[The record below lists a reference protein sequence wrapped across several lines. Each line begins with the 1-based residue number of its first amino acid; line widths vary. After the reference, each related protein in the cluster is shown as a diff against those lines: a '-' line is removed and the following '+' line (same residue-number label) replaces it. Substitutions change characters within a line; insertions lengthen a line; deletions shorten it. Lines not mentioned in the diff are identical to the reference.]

1 MKKLFPICMILLL
14 LLLPATAHAMDFTPE
29 EGANTLY
36 ELGLFQ
42 GKGTTANGRPI
53 YALND
58 TPTRAEA
65 VTMLVRLLGR
75 EQEAKAGAWDL
86 PFTDVPEWARPYVG
100 YAYANGLTNGIGAD
114 RFGSGQAVTADQYMT
129 FLLRALGYSSETD
142 FAWNAAAD
150 YGAGLGLKIADRKAF
165 TRGQVAAVSAAA
177 LAQKQKGSALTL
189 AALLQQNGAIDGA
202 LAAEYG
208 FLIPGIPL
216 GANGNRVTLQ
226 TADGRY
232 LAPAG
237 RKLTL
242 SDTPF
247 VWQPDRGPAGAMIL
261 QLGGEN
267 SLRLDVENAWF
278 SAGNAV
284 SLCENTGSDAQ
295 LWTLSATEEGGWQL
309 LCATH
314 PELGLSEDF
323 QLCKSSQAAAWQ
335 VQCVGTDRAKYFETD
350 SADGAVTLQAE
361 YRVLDL
367 ISRQRLQKLAND
379 LSTAYGDY
387 AELTGWKPYDR
398 VYYKMYETI
407 PEGYWGYATS
417 TDTLHIDSDC
427 IYADIRDNLSRRKN
441 DWNFGLLHE
450 MSHLF
455 DMDKPWEFHAEV
467 VCDYRLAY
475 TVTKNNAAAVPADWY
490 GAREYT
496 GWEILE
502 VYLGDGP
509 LSETLTV
516 FSLTRKLVEITKQIG
531 WEAAMEMFRNYP
543 SQVPDSPRAQLEL
556 FIDQLGKAGGIDARA
571 LFTPAEWANA
581 MKIGEL

>member
-1 MKKLFPICMILLL
+1 MKKLFPICLLLLL
-14 LLLPATAHAMDFTPE
+14 LLLPMTAHAMDFTPE

-42 GKGTTANGRPI
+42 GKGTTANGRPV

-58 TPTRAEA
+58 TPTRTEA

-75 EQEAKAGAWDL
+75 EQEAKAGKWDL

-100 YAYANGLTNGIGAD
+100 YAYANGLTKGISAD
-114 RFGSGQAVTADQYMT
+114 RFGSGQAVTANQYLT
-129 FLLRALGYSSETD
+129 FILRALGYSSETD
-142 FAWNAAAD
+142 FAWNTAAD
-150 YGAGLGLKIADRKAF
+150 YGAGLGLKIADRKSF

-177 LAQKQKGSALTL
+177 LGQKQKGDSRTL
-189 AALLQQNGAIDGA
+189 AALLAENGAIDGS

-208 FLIPGIPL
+208 FLISGVPL
-216 GANGNRVTLQ
+216 AGGNRWTIQ
-226 TADGRY
+226 NAAGQY

-242 SDTPF
+242 SDRPF
-247 VWQPDRGPAGAMIL
+247 SWQSVRGPEGALIL
-261 QLGGEN
+261 RAGGEDA
-267 SLRLDVENAWF
+267 LRLDVENAWF
-278 SAGNAV
+278 SAGNTV
-284 SLCENTGSDAQ
+284 SLCEDTGSDAQ
-295 LWTLSATEEGGWQL
+295 FWTLSLKEDGSWQL

-314 PELGLSEDF
+314 PELGLSEGF
-323 QLCKSSQAAAWQ
+323 QLCKSSQAAAWR
-335 VQCVGTDRAKYFETD
+335 VQCVGTDRAKYFETA
-350 SADGAVTLQAE
+350 SANGVVTLQAE

-367 ISRQRLQKLAND
+367 ISRQRLQKLADD

-387 AELTGWKPYDR
+387 AELTGWKPYER
-398 VYYKMYETI
+398 VYYNMYETI
-407 PEGYWGYATS
+407 PEGYWGYATN
-417 TDTLHIDSDC
+417 TDTLHIDRDC
-427 IYADIRDNLSRRKN
+427 IYADLRDNFSRRKN

-455 DMDKPWEFHAEV
+455 HIGKPWEFHAEV
-467 VCDYRLAY
+467 VCDYGLAY
-475 TVTKNNAAAVPADWY
+475 TITKNNAAAVPADWA

-496 GWEILE
+496 GWEIQE

-516 FSLTRKLVEITKQIG
+516 FSLTHKLVEITKQAG
-531 WEAAMEMFRNYP
+531 WDAAMEMFRNYP
-543 SQVPDSPRAQLEL
+543 SEVPDSPRAQLEL

-571 LFTPAEWANA
+571 LFTSAEWANA

>member
-1 MKKLFPICMILLL
+1 
-14 LLLPATAHAMDFTPE
+14 
-29 EGANTLY
+29 
-36 ELGLFQ
+36 
-42 GKGTTANGRPI
+42 
-53 YALND
+53 
-58 TPTRAEA
+58 
-65 VTMLVRLLGR
+65 MLVRLLGR
-75 EQEAKAGAWDL
+75 EQEAKAGVWNL
-86 PFTDVPEWARPYVG
+86 PFTDVPDWARPYVG
-100 YAYANGLTNGIGAD
+100 YAYTSGLTKGVSAD

-150 YGAGLGLKIADRKAF
+150 YGAGLGLKIADRKSF

-177 LAQKQKGSALTL
+177 LAQKQKGAPQTL
-189 AALLQQNGAIDGA
+189 AALLAENGAIDGS

-208 FLIPGIPL
+208 FLIPGVPL
-216 GANGNRVTLQ
+216 AGGNRWTIQ
-226 TADGRY
+226 NAAGQY
-232 LAPAG
+232 LAPVG

-242 SDTPF
+242 SDKPF
-247 VWQPDRGPAGAMIL
+247 SWQSVRRPEGALLL
-261 QLGGEN
+261 QTDGEN
-267 SLRLDVENAWF
+267 PLLLDVENAWF
-278 SAGNAV
+278 SAGNTV

-295 LWTLSATEEGGWQL
+295 FWNLSSTEDGSWQL

-314 PELGLSEDF
+314 PELGLSERF

-387 AELTGWKPYDR
+387 AELTGWQPYDR
-398 VYYKMYETI
+398 VYYNMYETI
-407 PEGYWGYATS
+407 PEGYWGYATN

-455 DMDKPWEFHAEV
+455 DMNKPWEFHAEV

-516 FSLTRKLVEITKQIG
+516 FSLTQKLVEITKQIG

>member
-1 MKKLFPICMILLL
+1 MKKLFPICLLLLL
-14 LLLPATAHAMDFTPE
+14 LLLPTTAHAMDFTPE

-42 GKGTTANGRPI
+42 GKGTTAKGRPI

-100 YAYANGLTNGIGAD
+100 YAYANGLTNGIGAG

-150 YGAGLGLKIADRKAF
+150 YGAGLGLKIADRKSF

-177 LAQKQKGSALTL
+177 LAQKQKGAPQTL
-189 AALLQQNGAIDGA
+189 VALLAENGAIDGS

-208 FLIPGIPL
+208 FLIPGVPL
-216 GANGNRVTLQ
+216 AGGNRWTIQ
-226 TADGRY
+226 NAAGQY
-232 LAPAG
+232 LAPVG

-242 SDTPF
+242 SDKPF
-247 VWQPDRGPAGAMIL
+247 SWQSVRRPEGALLL
-261 QLGGEN
+261 QTEGEN
-267 SLRLDVENAWF
+267 PLLLDVENAWF
-278 SAGNAV
+278 SAGNTV

-295 LWTLSATEEGGWQL
+295 FWNLSFTEDGSWQL

-323 QLCKSSQAAAWQ
+323 QLCKSSQAAAWRI
-335 VQCVGTDRAKYFETD
+335 QCIGTNRAKYFETV
-350 SADGAVTLQAE
+350 SANGAVTLQAE

-387 AELTGWKPYDR
+387 AELTGWQPYDR
-398 VYYKMYETI
+398 VYYNMYETI
-407 PEGYWGYATS
+407 PEGYWGYATN
-417 TDTLHIDSDC
+417 TDTLHIDRDC

-455 DMDKPWEFHAEV
+455 HIDKPWEFHAEV
-467 VCDYRLAY
+467 ICDYGLAY

-516 FSLTRKLVEITKQIG
+516 FSLTQKLVEITKQIG

>member
-1 MKKLFPICMILLL
+1 MKKLFPICLLLLL

-100 YAYANGLTNGIGAD
+100 YAYTSGLTKGVSAD

-177 LAQKQKGSALTL
+177 LAQKQKGAPQTL
-189 AALLQQNGAIDGA
+189 VALLAENGAIDGS

-208 FLIPGIPL
+208 FLIPGVPL
-216 GANGNRVTLQ
+216 AGGNRWTIQ
-226 TADGRY
+226 NAAGQY
-232 LAPAG
+232 LAPVG

-242 SDTPF
+242 SDKPF
-247 VWQPDRGPAGAMIL
+247 SWQSVRRPEGALLL
-261 QLGGEN
+261 QTDGEN
-267 SLRLDVENAWF
+267 PLLLDVENAWF
-278 SAGNAV
+278 SAGNTV

-295 LWTLSATEEGGWQL
+295 FWNLSSTEDGSWQL

-323 QLCKSSQAAAWQ
+323 QLCKSSQAAAWRI
-335 VQCVGTDRAKYFETD
+335 QCVGTNRAKYFETV
-350 SADGAVTLQAE
+350 SANGAVTLQAE

-387 AELTGWKPYDR
+387 AELTGWQPYDR
-398 VYYKMYETI
+398 VYYNMYETI
-407 PEGYWGYATS
+407 PEGYWGYATN
-417 TDTLHIDSDC
+417 TDTLHIDRDC
-427 IYADIRDNLSRRKN
+427 IYADLRDNLSRRKN

-455 DMDKPWEFHAEV
+455 HIDRPWEFHAEV
-467 VCDYRLAY
+467 ICDYGLAY